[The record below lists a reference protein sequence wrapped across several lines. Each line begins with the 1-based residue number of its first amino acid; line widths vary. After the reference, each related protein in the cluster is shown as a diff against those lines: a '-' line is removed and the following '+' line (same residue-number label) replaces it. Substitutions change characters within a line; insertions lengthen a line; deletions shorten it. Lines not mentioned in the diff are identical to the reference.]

1 MSVWHSLIFLFFL
14 LHPLQLCFKWLLGF
28 MDTSQEQE
36 QDFGVLLKQ
45 GAEGVSQES
54 ICSCCL
60 SFACFLNSLFASLQ
74 RVFASTFVGRKCV
87 IKEHF
92 SKKYRHPLLD
102 SKLTLKR
109 LNAVSLSN
117 QHVII
122 RFFFSPYVK
131 KNLLL
136 FVWEMSILG
145 LLLIFV
151 LFMYKQRV
159 QFVPKDNLLIKL

>member
-1 MSVWHSLIFLFFL
+1 MAGNLAELLALMISVCLLHLLFPFFVWHSLIFPFFYFIHRSFVSSGYSVSWIRL
-14 LHPLQLCFKWLLGF
+14 RSKNRILAYC
-28 MDTSQEQE
+28 
-36 QDFGVLLKQ
+36 LKQ
-45 GAEGVSQES
+45 GAEGVSKES

-87 IKEHF
+87 IKERF

-122 RFFFSPYVK
+122 RFAFLHV
-131 KNLLL
+131 
-136 FVWEMSILG
+136 
-145 LLLIFV
+145 
-151 LFMYKQRV
+151 
-159 QFVPKDNLLIKL
+159 